1 MVIYLQARALHHKN
15 SSREAKT
22 THSFCHW
29 QRRKILSKHI
39 SEGLG
44 LTFKDCMHCMSVQVI
59 QIHSVYPESKA
70 GSVSTIRSEALFIPY
85 FDAYSTDRN
94 CTLQMCKNSRFLPWR
109 PNCLN
114 RPKKQ
119 QKTKMKLKSE
129 VKIWQFVIQLVTVVR
144 SGPAG
149 QSQDIYLSNPHCD
162 EGISMKHCHTASEH
176 YPTAAQFSLA
186 SHTLKSKNSNTPDKR
201 ILNMLT
207 KAWEKPRGGLSPFL
221 YGIVRVEGVAQSQ
234 WGKLMAEHATHSLP
248 TPQRDARSTLTS
260 LFLTNLRYLFC

>member
-1 MVIYLQARALHHKN
+1 MVICQQARDLHHEN

-29 QRRKILSKHI
+29 QRRNILSKHT

-44 LTFKDCMHCMSVQVI
+44 LTFKDYMHCMSVQVI

-70 GSVSTIRSEALFIPY
+70 GSVSTIRSEALFIRY

-129 VKIWQFVIQLVTVVR
+129 VKIWQFVIQLVTVVKWSSR
-144 SGPAG
+144 TKSGHLSVKSTLWWRYFNETLSYCIRTLSHCSSVQSG
-149 QSQDIYLSNPHCD
+149 QSYTEEQ
-162 EGISMKHCHTASEH
+162 E
-176 YPTAAQFSLA
+176 
-186 SHTLKSKNSNTPDKR
+186 
-201 ILNMLT
+201 
-207 KAWEKPRGGLSPFL
+207 
-221 YGIVRVEGVAQSQ
+221 
-234 WGKLMAEHATHSLP
+234 
-248 TPQRDARSTLTS
+248 
-260 LFLTNLRYLFC
+260 